1 MTYPSDIRLK
11 EGITEKEAR
20 EALENLCKLRVVDYF
35 YKPEIAEKWGL
46 SEEQRKKTGLIAQEL
61 AAVRNSLR
69 QVRAMRFKFR

>member
-61 AAVRNSLR
+61 AAVSNYWVKSEG
-69 QVRAMRFKFR
+69 